1 MSETNPAE
9 DPHLIERVARL
20 AAFHDLP
27 VPVVVQMVMM
37 AAELKRRPVAA
48 VHAEV
53 EARIRQLKAGGA
65 ARPALRV
72 VE

>member
-1 MSETNPAE
+1 
-9 DPHLIERVARL
+9 
-20 AAFHDLP
+20 